1 MPMTLRRFAAVRI
14 DIRPR
19 RRDKKRWG
27 MKYHGPRHDLANLH
41 QIKAREFV
49 PLGQSQHGTCPL
61 SCRVGVSA
69 VIEVV
74 SF

>member
-1 MPMTLRRFAAVRI
+1 LQLFESIFGHGGARRNVGA
-14 DIRPR
+14 
-19 RRDKKRWG
+19 

-41 QIKAREFV
+41 QIKAREFF